1 MMRITLVSPV
11 TLYNLAHHRFSG
23 HREQLTMTKKE
34 IARTIAK
41 EMGLQPIRVGQIVQ
55 QVFDAIIETLVQEG
69 GIELRGFGVF
79 QVRKRKP
86 RQARNPRTGAKVW
99 VPERLVVTFKPGR
112 EIAKRVRQLKQLPN
126 GR

>member
-1 MMRITLVSPV
+1 
-11 TLYNLAHHRFSG
+11 
-23 HREQLTMTKKE
+23 MTKKE